1 MANYIAK
8 SLVSKPLDAVKN
20 VTKDVTT
27 KQACDEEL
35 EAQLAAA
42 EEKRREKFENME
54 EEREVLRQTIRDKY
68 GIKKKDFLDVA
79 DINTRRR
86 SSASSHRA
94 SDASLYAS
102 KRTPNEDPLPEFT
115 KCNPQLTRQQSTTAD
130 QVKWSS
136 VFIQCT
142 DHHLMFSLTHFFC
155 TVNLPPI
162 LRDAANKAA
171 SLPQK
176 IISEANEKCELM

>member
-102 KRTPNEDPLPEFT
+102 KRTPNEDPLP
-115 KCNPQLTRQQSTTAD
+115 
-130 QVKWSS
+130 
-136 VFIQCT
+136 
-142 DHHLMFSLTHFFC
+142 
-155 TVNLPPI
+155 VNLPPI